1 MRQLLKKNALSLVA
15 ASALLA
21 SCGPLISFGDEGPA
35 DEIYTLRYQGG
46 YPVNATGPVVFI
58 DEPTVADS
66 LKGDKVAVALPGNR
80 RSIIDGVRWSA
91 PLADLLRDYMLR
103 ALGASSE
110 VRVVGDGGL
119 DIQSSC
125 RLGMKV
131 WEMDYIPGARAGD
144 DKVSVVLEFTLVRL
158 KDNQLLG
165 MPTIAK
171 EVGTRGSGT
180 NAVMAAF
187 NEAMGDAAGDAASW
201 FGKAHEACNA
211 G

>member
-1 MRQLLKKNALSLVA
+1 MRQLFRKNALGLVA

-35 DEIYTLRYQGG
+35 DEIYTLRYQGS
-46 YPVNATGPVVFI
+46 YPASGSGPVVFI
-58 DEPTVADS
+58 DEPAVADS

-80 RSIIDGVRWSA
+80 RSTIDGVRWSA
-91 PLADLLRDYMLR
+91 PLADLIRDYVLR
-103 ALGASSE
+103 SLAASSE
-110 VRVVGDGGL
+110 ARMVGDGGL

-125 RLGMKV
+125 RLGLKV
-131 WEMDYIPGARAGD
+131 WEMDFVPGARAAD

-171 EVGTRGSGT
+171 QVSTRGSGT
-180 NAVMAAF
+180 DAVMAAF
-187 NEAMGDAAGDAASW
+187 HEAMGDAAGDAASW
-201 FGKAHEACNA
+201 FGKAHEACDA